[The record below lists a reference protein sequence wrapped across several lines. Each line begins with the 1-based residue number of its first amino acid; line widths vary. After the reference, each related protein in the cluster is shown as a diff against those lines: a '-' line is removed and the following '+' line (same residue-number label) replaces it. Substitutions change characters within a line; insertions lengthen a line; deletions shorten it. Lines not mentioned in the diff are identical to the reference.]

1 MTGAA
6 KVLILKYNRPI
17 GISDWRQAMKPTDNL
32 ISIVPSELDPRD
44 AYRLLISVVVPRP
57 IGWTSTIGT
66 DGSLNLAP
74 FSFFNAVSNAP
85 LTVMIS
91 AGQRKGQPKDTLRN
105 ARETGEFVINI
116 VNEELAVA
124 MNESSGEWAY
134 GVNEFDRAGVTPA
147 ASSDVKP
154 PRVAEAPIALECQVT
169 QIVPVIDTT
178 YTMILGRVVR
188 FHLRSDLLRPNGQV
202 DAALLKPLARLSG
215 DEYAALGRVFEMRR
229 PAG

>member
-1 MTGAA
+1 MP
-6 KVLILKYNRPI
+6 VHP
-17 GISDWRQAMKPTDNL
+17 M

-91 AGQRKGQPKDTLRN
+91 VGQRQGRPKDTLRN
-105 ARETGEFVINI
+105 AQETGEFVINL

-124 MNESSGEWAY
+124 MNETSGEWAY
-134 GVNEFDRAGVTPA
+134 EVNEFDRAGVTPA
-147 ASSDVKP
+147 ASIDVKP

-178 YTMILGRVVR
+178 YTLILGRVRR
-188 FHLRSDLLRPNGQV
+188 FHLRSDVLRPNGLV

-215 DEYAALGRVFEMRR
+215 DEYAALGQIFEMKR
-229 PAG
+229 PIE